1 MSTGAASG
9 FKLPNSTLSYHFDSS
24 CLYWCR
30 KILPADALKELEP
43 FMKKP
48 ARYAKQ
54 INYFFD
60 WFRDDLIRME
70 QEGERKSQENSDAQT
85 VLSDYWRN
93 HWFKNGYFNDKL
105 EMKLLW
111 HSRRNSISNALLIQ
125 YCSISMTWSTSSGVT
140 WTRFGRCT
148 EVVKKMLKRSK
159 KLECFLLLLC
169 LHLHHLWI
177 LAFSFVNWA
186 SGEKESKL
194 SEISVS

>member
-1 MSTGAASG
+1 MEEYYECNLYGYQTIQSKLLYKPLFGEQQKIPIILVNDNGSVFEFFTKTRFELMSTGAASG

-54 INYFFD
+54 INSFFD

-70 QEGERKSQENSDAQT
+70 QEAERKSQENSDAQT

-93 HWFKNGYFNDKL
+93 H
-105 EMKLLW
+105 
-111 HSRRNSISNALLIQ
+111 
-125 YCSISMTWSTSSGVT
+125 
-140 WTRFGRCT
+140 
-148 EVVKKMLKRSK
+148 
-159 KLECFLLLLC
+159 
-169 LHLHHLWI
+169 
-177 LAFSFVNWA
+177 
-186 SGEKESKL
+186 
-194 SEISVS
+194 